1 MHDTDTEPDVSDV
14 IRLLDDD
21 CARQILVETMSE
33 PLSANE
39 LEERCEVSPPTIY
52 RRLEELS
59 EHGLVSEQT
68 QVAADGHHYS
78 IYRAALDRVEIDL
91 TESGLDVT
99 VTQREGMA
107 DRFTSFIE
115 GM

>member
-1 MHDTDTEPDVSDV
+1 
-14 IRLLDDD
+14 
-21 CARQILVETMSE
+21 
-33 PLSANE
+33 
-39 LEERCEVSPPTIY
+39 
-52 RRLEELS
+52 
-59 EHGLVSEQT
+59 VSEQT